1 MLVSLAR
8 TNRARL
14 LRETCFW
21 KDTLSIVRRQESAA
35 VSNKVFMSNIMGG
48 RKLKFHCLQETEHRF
63 SQEEEVYVTALFQKY
78 LNSEILEMPCRGV
91 YSSLG
96 VDVRERS
103 AINLIIKNCD

>member
-1 MLVSLAR
+1 
-8 TNRARL
+8 
-14 LRETCFW
+14 
-21 KDTLSIVRRQESAA
+21 
-35 VSNKVFMSNIMGG
+35 MSNIMGG

-103 AINLIIKNCD
+103 AINLFIKNCD